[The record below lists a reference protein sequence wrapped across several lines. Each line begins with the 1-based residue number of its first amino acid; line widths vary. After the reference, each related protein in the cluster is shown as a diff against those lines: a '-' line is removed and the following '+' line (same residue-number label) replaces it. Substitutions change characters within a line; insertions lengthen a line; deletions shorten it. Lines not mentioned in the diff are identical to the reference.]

1 MRPVFPV
8 RRMEAPPFTAS
19 VDGAVRRIGLATEV
33 AAILMI
39 LFGVLIIVFP
49 ALVAW
54 ILGLLLVL
62 VGVVLLVA
70 HFDARRHHVPSPAVP
85 PPTPPTSGP

>member
-1 MRPVFPV
+1 MD
-8 RRMEAPPFTAS
+8 APFTAS
-19 VDGAVRRIGLATEV
+19 VDGAVRRLGLGTEV

-62 VGVVLLVA
+62 VGVVLLVS
-70 HFDARRHHVPSPAVP
+70 HFDARRQAAPAP
-85 PPTPPTSGP
+85 AAPRDPPTSGP

>member
-1 MRPVFPV
+1 MDPT
-8 RRMEAPPFTAS
+8 PFTAS
-19 VDGAVRRIGLATEV
+19 VDGAVRRMGLATEV
-33 AAILMI
+33 AAILMV

-62 VGVVLLVA
+62 VGVVLLVS
-70 HFDARRHHVPSPAVP
+70 HLDARRHSAPAP
-85 PPTPPTSGP
+85 PPDVPAR

>member
-1 MRPVFPV
+1 MPLSGCRS
-8 RRMEAPPFTAS
+8 MDASPFTAS
-19 VDGAVRRIGLATEV
+19 VDGAVRRMGLATEV
-33 AAILMI
+33 AAILMV

-62 VGVVLLVA
+62 VGVVLLVS
-70 HFDARRHHVPSPAVP
+70 HLDARRHHAMAPVAP
-85 PPTPPTSGP
+85 PPSPPTSGP